1 MAAKLIDIANA
12 MFKKKSDWEKL
23 TDEDKEL
30 NFFIFNRYFS
40 KKFPEKSQL
49 LNQKGID
56 KVTGMNLWYYFMLDK
71 PYPNWFW
78 SKSEDESIS
87 EESIISDK
95 DFSFL
100 LERLK
105 LDEFNLNSLIKYY
118 PDLIEEELKYLK
130 DIDKASKK

>member
-23 TDEDKEL
+23 TDYDKEL